1 MLVLSR
7 RLNEKILFPGM
18 SISVQVVAFKP
29 GQVRLGIEAPP
40 EVTVLREE
48 VPDRVAELGAPASP
62 LRGPATLL
70 RLRKANQL
78 LRNRLRAGGTQAPA
92 ELGRAEHELRLAR
105 VHALGEQGGAS
116 GAEQHAQRVFG
127 HEFGEE

>member
-40 EVTVLREE
+40 EVPVWREE
-48 VPDRVAELGAPASP
+48 VVATKGSVAA
-62 LRGPATLL
+62 
-70 RLRKANQL
+70 
-78 LRNRLRAGGTQAPA
+78 
-92 ELGRAEHELRLAR
+92 
-105 VHALGEQGGAS
+105 
-116 GAEQHAQRVFG
+116 
-127 HEFGEE
+127 